1 MPRFTPSSLQEI
13 RSALDDWRNYGALDP
28 LETLLERMALTD
40 LLRLDLIL
48 RDALSSPMPMD
59 SLLTPEGVRAETE
72 WFTRHPGL
80 LAVLASHPSGH
91 VRELAVELLATVSTP
106 LATGLLLVRLNDW
119 VAPIRRRAEEALSAR
134 LSVANLP
141 LLLPNLPLVLRLLD
155 EVRAPNLELVLRVL
169 ALLDTTGGLEELR
182 TVFPGLNPGT
192 RLTLARQML
201 TKEKLP
207 AALVRLFLRDPA
219 APVRLVMIERLSDNE
234 LLPLL
239 NDPSARVRAT
249 VLSRLLQS
257 ETAEELLPLLYEA
270 LLDPREAVRLVAG
283 HALAL
288 QGVNLRQSLLEMDPA
303 TLPDDRLPGWLA
315 GVAAHGITDDA
326 SHTEP
331 FVTHPRKQVRVEVL
345 HALGRLDAHRYRVLL
360 AEGVLGSTLL
370 SRVASRALEQGDL
383 LTPNLLHELWTRA
396 ETPLHQ
402 SRLISLSQ
410 RLGRFEAAALL
421 LGWQDSIPSALMER
435 TDEAVE
441 RLLTGYGR
449 SYATLPP
456 PSLLLALGVRVR
468 GLSASHPLVRL
479 KAELTRLLP

>member
-1 MPRFTPSSLQEI
+1 VPRFTPSSLSEI
-13 RSALDDWRNYGALDP
+13 RSAFDDWRNYDALDP
-28 LETLLERMALTD
+28 LETLLNRVALAD
-40 LLRLDLIL
+40 LPRLDLVL
-48 RDALSSPMPMD
+48 RDALSSPPMPMD
-59 SLLTPEGVRAETE
+59 SLFTPEGIRAETE
-72 WFTRHPGL
+72 WFNRHPAL

-91 VRELAVELLATVSTP
+91 VRELAVEQLATVSTP

-119 VAPIRRRAEEALSAR
+119 VAPVRRRAEDALSAL
-134 LSVANLP
+134 LSVADLP
-141 LLLPNLPLVLRLLD
+141 LLLPNLPLVLRLLN

-201 TKEKLP
+201 TRERLP
-207 AALVRLFLRDPA
+207 AVLTRLFLRDPA
-219 APVRLVMIERLSDNE
+219 APVRLAMIERLSERE

-257 ETAEELLPLLYEA
+257 EFAEELLPLLHEA

-283 HALAL
+283 HALTL
-288 QGVNLRQSLLEMDPA
+288 QGVDLRQRLLEMDPA

-315 GVAAHGITDDA
+315 GVAAYGTAGDA
-326 SHTEP
+326 AHAEP
-331 FVTHPRKQVRVEVL
+331 FVTHPRRQVRAEAL
-345 HALGRLDAHRYRVLL
+345 HALGRLDARRYKALL

-370 SRVASRALEQGDL
+370 HRVASRALEQGDL
-383 LTPNLLHELWTRA
+383 LTPDLLHELWTRA
-396 ETPLHQ
+396 ETPVQ
-402 SRLISLSQ
+402 QARLISLSQ

-421 LGWQDSIPSALMER
+421 LGWQDSMPSALMER

-456 PSLLLALGVRVR
+456 PELLLALGARVQ
-468 GLSASHPLVRL
+468 GLSVNHPLARL
-479 KAELTRLLP
+479 NVKLTRLL